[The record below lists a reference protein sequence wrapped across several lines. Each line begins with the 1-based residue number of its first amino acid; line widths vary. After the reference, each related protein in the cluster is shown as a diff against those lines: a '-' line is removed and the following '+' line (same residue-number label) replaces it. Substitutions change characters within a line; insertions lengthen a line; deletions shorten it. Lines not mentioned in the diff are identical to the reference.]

1 MSKFT
6 VSVKSLMA
14 SILLAI
20 IFTAAQPA
28 LIHAQNAVIPECPS
42 VDEFPKPECFDL
54 EDEQETSKEKLDD
67 KAEEKAKKEETKS

>member
-1 MSKFT
+1 MSKLT

-20 IFTAAQPA
+20 TFTAAQPA
-28 LIHAQNAVIPECPS
+28 LIHAQNVVIPECPA

-54 EDEQETSKEKLDD
+54 EDKQETSKEKLDS
-67 KAEEKAKKEETKS
+67 KSEGKTKK